1 MCRWT
6 GLGQFE
12 LLVKLKATKR
22 TCITGNSTYSNLGVR
37 NISQSACEVISNI
50 PHKYSVRVI
59 DKYNILYT
67 SWKHCVQFAALY
79 VRVRNR
85 NGYRML
91 L

>member
-1 MCRWT
+1 MLT
-6 GLGQFE
+6 NN
-12 LLVKLKATKR
+12 T
-22 TCITGNSTYSNLGVR
+22 LGVR
-37 NISQSACEVISNI
+37 NILQSAGALINI